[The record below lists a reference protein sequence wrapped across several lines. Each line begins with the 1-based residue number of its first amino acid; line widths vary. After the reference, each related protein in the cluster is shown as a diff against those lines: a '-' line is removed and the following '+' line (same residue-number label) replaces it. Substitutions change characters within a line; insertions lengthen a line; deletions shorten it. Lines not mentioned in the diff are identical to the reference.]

1 MNTMDVLIASALP
14 EHASALTGI
23 AVAAKRHWN
32 YPER

>member
-23 AVAAKRHWN
+23 TVAVDMSR
-32 YPER
+32 